1 MKYSPY
7 FYSPKGDIL
16 FLMRLIVRYI
26 RPYAFLAVTAPL
38 CVLLEVW
45 AELAQPELMARI
57 VDRGIL
63 GGEEGVI
70 MPTCLKMVAIMLLG
84 VAGGLFSIH
93 AAGRVAY
100 GLGARMRADAYDRL
114 LRLPLAEV
122 DRLGVPSLLTRL
134 TDDVAK
140 VQQAVQASIR
150 LLFRAPMLFVGSVAM
165 SLAIRVDVSIVIVSI
180 MVASSVFVAL
190 SLRRAYPLFVALQSR
205 RDDVSRSVRE
215 TVAGVRVAKAY
226 CGEPLERARFS
237 QANEALVRQSLSVSG
252 LMSGLMP
259 AVSFALNAGVAFII
273 YLGAGGLGGTGLNV
287 GEIMAAISYLAQI
300 QVAVMMASRVMV
312 IMTQARAS
320 LIRVG
325 EALGA
330 HEEAEAG
337 GLPFVNGDV
346 VFAHVSFAYS
356 AQASR
361 LMLQDVSFSV
371 SQGGT
376 LAIMG
381 ETGAGKST
389 IVNLLAGLYA
399 PAGGQVTIGGV
410 SLSAI
415 VRADLRRRVAVVM
428 QGAALFA
435 GTVRQNVTMGT
446 PAASDADVW
455 EALRLSEAEEF
466 VRSLPG
472 ALQYHIERGGR
483 NLSGGQ
489 RQRLSLARA
498 IVRRPDVL
506 ILDDCL
512 NALDAITERRVCL
525 NLASMPCTK
534 VIVSQRV
541 SMVSLAD
548 QILLL
553 EAGRVVA
560 QGSHDA
566 LMRSCAAYRDV
577 FLSQTAK

>member
-1 MKYSPY
+1 
-7 FYSPKGDIL
+7 
-16 FLMRLIVRYI
+16 MRLIVKYI

-38 CVLLEVW
+38 CVSLEVW

-63 GGEEGVI
+63 GGEEDVI

-84 VAGGLFSIH
+84 AAGGLFSIH

-100 GLGARMRADAYDRL
+100 GLGAQMRADVYGRL
-114 LRLPLAEV
+114 MRLPLAEV

-140 VQQAVQASIR
+140 VQQAVQASMR
-150 LLFRAPMLFVGSVAM
+150 LLFRAPLLFIGSVAM
-165 SLAIRVDVSIVIVSI
+165 SLAIRVDVSVVIVSI
-180 MVASSVFVAL
+180 MVASSVFVVM
-190 SLRRAYPLFVALQSR
+190 SLRRAYPLFVGLQGR
-205 RDDVSRSVRE
+205 RDDVARAVRE

-226 CGEPLERARFS
+226 RGEHMERARFS

-259 AVSFALNAGVAFII
+259 VVSFALNAGVAFII
-273 YLGAGGLGGTGLNV
+273 YLGAGGLSGTSLNV
-287 GEIMAAISYLAQI
+287 GEIMAAIIYLAQI

-320 LIRVG
+320 LGRVG
-325 EALGA
+325 EVLEAQ
-330 HEEAEAG
+330 EEALAG

-346 VFAHVSFAYS
+346 VFSHVSFAYY

-361 LMLQDVSFSV
+361 LQLQDVSFSV
-371 SQGGT
+371 SQGGS

-399 PAGGQVTIGGV
+399 PTGGQVTIGGV
-410 SLSAI
+410 PLSAI
-415 VRADLRRRVAVVM
+415 GRADMRRRMAVAM
-428 QGAALFA
+428 QGALLFA
-435 GTVRQNVTMGT
+435 GTVRQNVAMGN
-446 PAASDADVW
+446 PAVSDADVW
-455 EALRLSEAEEF
+455 DALRLSEAECF

-472 ALQYHIERGGR
+472 ALQCHVEPGGR

-498 IVRRPDVL
+498 IAQGPDIL
-506 ILDDCL
+506 IIDDCL
-512 NALDAITERRVCL
+512 NALDAITERRVRQ
-525 NLASMPCTK
+525 NLASLPCTK

-541 SMVSLAD
+541 SMASLAD
-548 QILLL
+548 QILML
-553 EAGRVVA
+553 EGGRVVA
-560 QGSHDA
+560 LGSHDS

-577 FLSQTAK
+577 FLSQTTI

>member
-1 MKYSPY
+1 
-7 FYSPKGDIL
+7 
-16 FLMRLIVRYI
+16 
-26 RPYAFLAVTAPL
+26 
-38 CVLLEVW
+38 
-45 AELAQPELMARI
+45 
-57 VDRGIL
+57 
-63 GGEEGVI
+63 
-70 MPTCLKMVAIMLLG
+70 
-84 VAGGLFSIH
+84 
-93 AAGRVAY
+93 
-100 GLGARMRADAYDRL
+100 
-114 LRLPLAEV
+114 
-122 DRLGVPSLLTRL
+122 
-134 TDDVAK
+134 
-140 VQQAVQASIR
+140 
-150 LLFRAPMLFVGSVAM
+150 
-165 SLAIRVDVSIVIVSI
+165 
-180 MVASSVFVAL
+180 
-190 SLRRAYPLFVALQSR
+190 
-205 RDDVSRSVRE
+205 
-215 TVAGVRVAKAY
+215 
-226 CGEPLERARFS
+226 
-237 QANEALVRQSLSVSG
+237 
-252 LMSGLMP
+252 
-259 AVSFALNAGVAFII
+259 
-273 YLGAGGLGGTGLNV
+273 
-287 GEIMAAISYLAQI
+287 
-300 QVAVMMASRVMV
+300 MMASRVMV